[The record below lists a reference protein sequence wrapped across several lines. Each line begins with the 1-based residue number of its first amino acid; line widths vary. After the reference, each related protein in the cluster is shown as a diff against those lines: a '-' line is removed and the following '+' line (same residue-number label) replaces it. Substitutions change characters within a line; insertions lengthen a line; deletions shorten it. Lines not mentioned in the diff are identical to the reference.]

1 MSFGARVLFAGAVVT
16 VATLVWA
23 IDGLMA
29 SLVGAIDD
37 LLLLSSEVLV
47 LAALVASFGD
57 MVAVLPSTREL
68 VLGLPAVEALL
79 AFGPDATLGASDWAF
94 NRGLD
99 RVRREEAFVADRRD
113 LGV

>member
-1 MSFGARVLFAGAVVT
+1 
-16 VATLVWA
+16 
-23 IDGLMA
+23 MA
-29 SLVGAIDD
+29 SVGAIDD
-37 LLLLSSEVLV
+37 SLLLSPEVLV
-47 LAALVASFGD
+47 LAALVAFGD

-68 VLGLPAVEALL
+68 VLGLPAVEA
-79 AFGPDATLGASDWAF
+79 DATLGASDWAF

>member
-1 MSFGARVLFAGAVVT
+1 
-16 VATLVWA
+16 
-23 IDGLMA
+23 MA
-29 SLVGAIDD
+29 SVGAIDD
-37 LLLLSSEVLV
+37 SLLLSPEVLV
-47 LAALVASFGD
+47 LAALVAFGD